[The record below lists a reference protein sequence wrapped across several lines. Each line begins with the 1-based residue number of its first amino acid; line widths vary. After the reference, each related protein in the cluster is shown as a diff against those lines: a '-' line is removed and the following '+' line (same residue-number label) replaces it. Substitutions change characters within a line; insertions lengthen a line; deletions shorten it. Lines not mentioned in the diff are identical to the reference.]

1 VADRISARAGLN
13 SIALAMSI
21 AAGAFFF
28 PSFVSGLAL
37 PGFVL
42 ALVGFK
48 HSVSVRRAGSDV
60 HAAEDASER
69 ALHFGVAS
77 ASLSG
82 LLLAVALMATVFA
95 TRDYP

>member
-1 VADRISARAGLN
+1 MAERISTRFVLN
-13 SIALAMSI
+13 LIALGMSL
-21 AAGAFFF
+21 AAGALFF
-28 PSFVSGLAL
+28 PGLVSMLAL

-48 HSVSVRRAGSDV
+48 HSFAVRRAASDV

-69 ALHFGVAS
+69 ALHFGIAS

-82 LLLAVALMATVFA
+82 LLLAVALMAVAFVL
-95 TRDYP
+95 RDP